1 VNAQG
6 EIAPLLAVEG
16 LEVRY
21 GPILALRGVSLQ
33 VLPGEVVALLGA
45 NGAGK
50 STLLNAVAGLVPATA
65 GRIEID
71 GHAANGAS
79 PESIVRRGVALS
91 PEGRRVFPR
100 LSVEDNLRLGAAT
113 VKDGE
118 RRAELRSTVL
128 ELFPVLEARLSQ
140 HGGTLSGGEQQ
151 MLAIGR
157 ALMSDPKLL
166 LLDEP
171 SLGLAPIIVGQLFD
185 LIASLR
191 GRGVTVLLVEQN
203 VRRSLEIADRAYVLA
218 NGGVRT
224 HGDSADLLSR
234 GGLESAF
241 LGLEAS

>member
-1 VNAQG
+1 VSERR
-6 EIAPLLAVEG
+6 EIAPLLAVDG

-21 GPILALRGVSLQ
+21 GPVVALRGVSID
-33 VLPGEVVALLGA
+33 VREGEVVALLGA

-71 GHAANGAS
+71 GRAAGGDS

-91 PEGRRVFPR
+91 PEGRRVFPG
-100 LSVEDNLRLGAAT
+100 LSVEDNLRLGAAI
-113 VKDGE
+113 VAERE
-118 RRAELRSTVL
+118 RREALRARVL
-128 ELFPVLEARLSQ
+128 DLFPVLAARLSQ
-140 HGGTLSGGEQQ
+140 AAGTLSGGEQQ

-185 LIASLR
+185 LIAGLR
-191 GRGVTVLLVEQN
+191 ERGVTILLVEQN

-218 NGGVRT
+218 HGGVQT
-224 HGDSADLLSR
+224 HGDSAELLR
-234 GGLESAF
+234 RDGLESAF